1 MSKMA
6 DRLILRLI
14 SQDSPGS
21 ASTAGTHRQKISK
34 AVAPRDAKVLFGK
47 LWVERG
53 RESFEISPDQQSRI
67 WVSHGAEST
76 LAQLQM
82 APCRKMAD
90 WIVLREK
97 LVISPGDVSDGKRTI
112 PRI

>member
-21 ASTAGTHRQKISK
+21 ASTAGTHRRKISK
-34 AVAPRDAKVLFGK
+34 AVGPRDAKVLFGK

-67 WVSHGAEST
+67 WFHMVPS
-76 LAQLQM
+76 
-82 APCRKMAD
+82 
-90 WIVLREK
+90 LRLHSYRLRRVEHW
-97 LVISPGDVSDGKRTI
+97 RTGLFCWKNW
-112 PRI
+112 